1 LIRTAFVIPWYGA
14 TLVGGAEQEIFQVAT
29 RLAKRGHTIEVLA
42 TCCRSFQDDWQQNH
56 LPAGVS
62 DESGVTVRRFPVS
75 KRDVASFDAA
85 NRELIALNE
94 RPKPVGVCP
103 VSQASARAFV
113 DQNIQSPKL
122 LDYLERESKRYQ
134 SVVFV
139 PYLYGPT
146 LLGVQRASARA
157 FLQPLLHDET
167 YAYLP
172 AVEAI
177 FHQARKILFISEGEA
192 MLAARLYGP
201 FVWRKG
207 TVVGGGVEWQDPAP
221 GAPVEKPAITP
232 SSYALYLGRRD
243 PTKNTDFLLRAF
255 QRYRASHPES
265 QLQLVLAGPGEVR
278 WPEAKQG
285 GVVDLGLVTEPMK
298 ASLLAHCRALV
309 QPSLNESF
317 SRTMMEGWLR
327 GRPALVHADC
337 LATSQAVECCGGGW
351 TAASEAEW
359 ADRFATLERTD
370 DAALRDRGERGKT
383 YAREHADWER
393 VIDRYEE
400 TLGLRPPPR
409 SARPTS
415 RRPAPRAIHQLTPVL
430 DYGDAISNQALFIAE
445 VLRGLGHRSEIFV
458 EHIGPGMMELAKR
471 FTPEA
476 IAPGDALLYH
486 HGIASPLGTYA
497 VRHPGPKA
505 LLYHNITPAHFFE
518 PWEPSFAKLLEDGRQ
533 HLHDFAAAFPVSAGV
548 SHYNAEELREFG
560 FKDPLVMPIFVD
572 PMRWAQPANPEWM
585 GMLQDGRT
593 NLLFVGRVA
602 PNKCQHHLVQ
612 AFQEYLR
619 HDPGARLI
627 LVGTWPDG
635 HPYARSIREEVD
647 RLRIGAQ
654 VLLTSRVTEAQLLAC
669 YRTAHLF
676 WSMSEH
682 EGFCVPLIEA
692 MWFDVPVL
700 AYKSSA
706 VPETLDQAGV
716 MFTEKRWPELGALA
730 HLMVEDRA
738 LRRTVIAAQRA
749 RRLAFLPEGT
759 LPSLLELLARLG
771 VRDRAAAF
779 HDERRIPETRSQY
792 ASMMR
797 GQR

>member
-14 TLVGGAEQEIFQVAT
+14 TLVGGAEQQIFQVTT
-29 RLAKRGHTIEVLA
+29 RLAKRGHHVEVLA
-42 TCCRSFQDDWQQNH
+42 TCCRSFHDDWQQNH
-56 LPAGVS
+56 LPAGVTE
-62 DESGVTVRRFPVS
+62 ESGVTVRRFPVR
-75 KRDVASFDAA
+75 KRDVAAFDTA

-94 RPKPVGVCP
+94 RPKPPGVSP
-103 VSQASARAFV
+103 VSQASERAFV
-113 DQNIQSPKL
+113 DHNIHSPNL

-146 LLGVQRASARA
+146 LVGVQRASARA

-172 AVEAI
+172 VVEAI
-177 FHQARKILFISEGEA
+177 FHQARRILFNSEGEA
-192 MLAARLYGP
+192 LLAARLYGP
-201 FVWRKG
+201 FAWRKG
-207 TVVGGGVEWQDPAP
+207 TVIGEGVEWQDAAP
-221 GAPVEKPAITP
+221 DAPVEKPAIAP
-232 SSYALYLGRRD
+232 WSYALYLGRRD

-255 QRYRASHPES
+255 QRYRATYPDSRM
-265 QLQLVLAGPGEVR
+265 QLVLAGPGEVR

-285 GVVDLGLVTEPMK
+285 GVVDLGLVAESMK

-309 QPSLNESF
+309 QPSRNESF
-317 SRTMMEGWLR
+317 SRTMMEGWLQ
-327 GRPALVHADC
+327 GRPVLVHAEC
-337 LATSQAVECCGGGW
+337 LATSQAVERCGGGW
-351 TAASEAEW
+351 TAASEREW
-359 ADRFATLERTD
+359 ADAFATLEGAD
-370 DAALRDRGERGKT
+370 EAGLRERGERGKA

-400 TLGLRPPPR
+400 TLDLRPSPR
-409 SARPTS
+409 GARPTS
-415 RRPAPRAIHQLTPVL
+415 RTVAPPAIHQLTPAL
-430 DYGDAISNQALFIAE
+430 DYGDAISNHALFIAE

-458 EHIGPGMMELAKR
+458 EHIGPAMTDLAKR
-471 FTPEA
+471 FAPDA
-476 IAPGDALLYH
+476 IAPGDVLLYH
-486 HGIASPLGTYA
+486 HGIASPLGAYA

-518 PWEPSFAKLLEDGRQ
+518 PWDPSFARLLEDGRQ

-548 SHYNAEELREFG
+548 SNYNADELRKVG
-560 FKDPLVMPIFVD
+560 FKDPLVVPIFVD
-572 PMRWAQPANPEWM
+572 PMRWAQPPDREWM
-585 GMLQDGRT
+585 RMLQDGRT

-635 HPYARSIREEVD
+635 HPYARSIREQAD
-647 RLRIGAQ
+647 RLGIGGQ
-654 VLLTSRVTEAQLLAC
+654 VLLTSRVTDAQLLAC

-738 LRRTVIAAQRA
+738 LRRTVIAAQRT
-749 RRLAFLPEGT
+749 RRVSFLPEST

-771 VRDRAAAF
+771 IHDRAAPV
-779 HDERRIPETRSQY
+779 HDERRMPETRSQY